1 MQIYKKSIE
10 LLKSVQIHKGESS
23 LVIKGPQGELK
34 LELSRILK
42 KGWFFVRR
50 SEFQK
55 GDLTLLMVVHPSE
68 RADPEAR
75 LSTIMKHLQT
85 SIIGVTSGYLSQL
98 EIQGLGYRVSLP
110 SAVGTANTPLRFKL
124 GETHEQLVGLKPDL
138 VYSASSRSGP
148 GGEASV
154 WVYGIN
160 KNQVFQTEASIVGLS
175 KSGRGDVYKGKGI
188 RPAGNRPKLKSGKRK

>member
-1 MQIYKKSIE
+1 MQIYKKRIE
-10 LLKSVQIHKGESS
+10 LKSVQIYPPKGESS

-34 LELSRILK
+34 LELSRFLK

-50 SEFQK
+50 S
-55 GDLTLLMVVHPSE
+55 DHHLHLLMVVPPSE
-68 RADPEAR
+68 RASNNPEAIF
-75 LSTIMKHLQT
+75 STIMKHLQT

-110 SAVGTANTPLRFKL
+110 SAAGKANPPLRFKL
-124 GETHEQLVGLKPDL
+124 GETHEQHVGLKPDL
-138 VYSASSRSGP
+138 VYKASSRSGP
-148 GGEASV
+148 GGEATL
-154 WVYGIN
+154 WMYGIN
-160 KNQVFQTEASIVGLS
+160 KNQVFQTEASIAELS